1 MITKNS
7 FKKFLKRSSFIV
19 KVIRLLRY
27 ILLFLR
33 LKFNQFGSKRKW
45 KYLLQNDEIKL
56 NLGSGQ
62 QKGRD
67 GWINVDQNK
76 SDINWDLRRGIPL
89 PDSSV
94 DIIYSSHLLEHI
106 PFKELKLFLNECRRV
121 LKENGEMKVAVP
133 NAGLYIDAYN
143 KNFNFRPKESMK
155 DHFHNIDTGSRLDQ
169 INLIAYMGDEHKYMF
184 DEENL
189 INTLTSSGFSKACPR
204 EFDISID
211 SKDRDF
217 ESVYAVAYK

>member
-1 MITKNS
+1 MTTKNS

-106 PFKELKLFLNECRRV
+106 PFKEHRFT
-121 LKENGEMKVAVP
+121 
-133 NAGLYIDAYN
+133 I
-143 KNFNFRPKESMK
+143 
-155 DHFHNIDTGSRLDQ
+155 
-169 INLIAYMGDEHKYMF
+169 
-184 DEENL
+184 
-189 INTLTSSGFSKACPR
+189 R
-204 EFDISID
+204 EF
-211 SKDRDF
+211 F
-217 ESVYAVAYK
+217 

>member
-1 MITKNS
+1 MTIKIS
-7 FKKFLKRSSFIV
+7 LKKLLKKSSFIV
-19 KVIRLLRY
+19 KAIRLLRY
-27 ILLFLR
+27 IFLFLR
-33 LKFNQFGSKRKW
+33 LKFAQFGSKRKW
-45 KYLLQNDEIKL
+45 RYLLQNDEIKL

-67 GWINVDQNK
+67 GWVNVDQNK
-76 SDINWDLRRGIPL
+76 SDINWDLRKGIPL
-89 PDSSV
+89 PDSCV
-94 DIIYSSHLLEHI
+94 DKIYSSHLLEHI
-106 PFKELKLFLNECRRV
+106 PFQELKLFLNECRRV
-121 LKENGEMKVAVP
+121 LKENGDMKVAVP

-143 KNFNFRPKESMK
+143 KNFNFRSKESTK

-169 INLIAYMGDEHKYMF
+169 INFIAYMGDEHKYMF

-189 INTLTSSGFSKACPR
+189 INTLTSSGFSQAHLR